1 MLAPGPAKKVTI
13 HLNVD
18 TISHRDFLSN
28 EILAFLFEQGVAGAA
43 ARLGELYAAG
53 RGVIQDNSKA
63 WFWLSVALRQGDKD
77 ADKSRARIAGKL
89 SKDEIVK
96 QDDAVRAWKPRVPPL
111 TSLEN
116 VP

>member
-1 MLAPGPAKKVTI
+1 M
-13 HLNVD
+13 
-18 TISHRDFLSN
+18 
-28 EILAFLFEQGVAGAA
+28 
-43 ARLGELYAAG
+43 
-53 RGVIQDNSKA
+53 
-63 WFWLSVALRQGDKD
+63 RQGDKD
-77 ADKSRARIAGKL
+77 ADKSRARIAAKL